1 MFCNYLAF
9 MKLKTIPFKNTAFES
24 SQMTASTLN
33 ADKLSLVETPTRFV
47 ASVVESGLG
56 FFSISHEIQYRDE
69 SFAALHHI
77 QNTID
82 YK

>member
-1 MFCNYLAF
+1 
-9 MKLKTIPFKNTAFES
+9 
-24 SQMTASTLN
+24 MTASTLN
-33 ADKLSLVETPTRFV
+33 AGKLSVVETPTRFV
-47 ASVVESGLG
+47 ASVVESGLRF

-82 YK
+82 YKWFRNLSNYLNEF